1 MQINRD
7 GMARAAKIIAGL
19 CLGVAGCAPPAPPAE
34 LSGLWSASPLAC
46 ATGVGVRFEP
56 DSIAMAYR
64 DKSEVL
70 FAHPRYHRLAG
81 DDFRVRVTYRLP
93 LVAGGAA
100 DPGALGV
107 FVLGRRADGTIAPL
121 THNLLDG
128 RTGAARLRIAGDPAA
143 TLLTLSPCDPPGSA
157 TGLRG
162 RA

>member
-1 MQINRD
+1 
-7 GMARAAKIIAGL
+7 MARAAKIIAGL
-19 CLGVAGCAPPAPPAE
+19 CLCLGLGIAGCAPTAPPDE

-56 DSIAMAYR
+56 DSIAMVYL

-70 FAHPRYHRLAG
+70 FTRPRYQRLAG
-81 DDFRVRVTYRLP
+81 DEFRVRVSYRLP
-93 LVAGGAA
+93 QVAGGAR

-107 FVLGRRADGTIAPL
+107 FVLGRRADGAIVPL

-143 TLLTLSPCDPPGSA
+143 TLLTLFPCYAAGVA

-162 RA
+162 RD

>member
-1 MQINRD
+1 
-7 GMARAAKIIAGL
+7 MARVAKIIAGLSLSL
-19 CLGVAGCAPPAPPAE
+19 CLGVAGCTPPAPPNE
-34 LSGLWSASPLAC
+34 LSGLWSATPLAC

-56 DSIAMAYR
+56 DTIAMVYR

-70 FAHPRYHRLAG
+70 FARPRYQRLAG
-81 DDFRVRVTYRLP
+81 DDFRVRVIYRLP
-93 LVAGGAA
+93 HVAGGAG
-100 DPGALGV
+100 DPGAHGV
-107 FVLGRRADGTIAPL
+107 FVLGRRADGAIAPL

-143 TLLTLSPCDPPGSA
+143 TLLTLSPCDPSGSA